1 MRKRAEVKKVS
12 DIKKDPDLRIVFPK
26 ENYQEFLNFLSI
38 GNKYA
43 INPTTLARHLV
54 LIFAR
59 KVISANEPHIISGI
73 MTEIMQSIHGLHQIN
88 LFDKPISDA
97 LKTQNVEN
105 KAHKEW
111 LKGLVPLKSMTGKP
125 RGKAKVKAKAKGGK

>member
-26 ENYQEFLNFLSI
+26 ENYQEFINFLSI

-88 LFDKPISDA
+88 IFDKA
-97 LKTQNVEN
+97 VTVEKTG
-105 KAHKEW
+105 KERVNEVVIKH
-111 LKGLVPLKSMTGKP
+111 LKGVVPLKKKVGAS
-125 RGKAKVKAKAKGGK
+125 RVKAKAKGGK